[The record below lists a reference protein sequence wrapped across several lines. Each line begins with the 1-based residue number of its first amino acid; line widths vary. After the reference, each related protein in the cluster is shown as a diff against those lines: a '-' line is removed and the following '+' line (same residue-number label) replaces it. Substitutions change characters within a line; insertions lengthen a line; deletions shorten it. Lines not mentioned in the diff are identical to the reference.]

1 MDGWMSGKGIQS
13 PEYTQ
18 QPYAINIS
26 VILFAVSTKEF
37 PLLSYIVLNIVWF
50 VFVNFCLDHVVE
62 SNGKQ

>member
-1 MDGWMSGKGIQS
+1 MDGLMSGKGIQS

-18 QPYAINIS
+18 HPYAINIS
-26 VILFAVSTKEF
+26 VILFVVLTKEF
-37 PLLSYIVLNIVWF
+37 PLLSFIVLHIVWF